1 MAVTDY
7 ATLTTAIGTWSE
19 RTYTSGQT
27 DEFIALAEAAFN
39 RRLGSNYRRKV
50 TATITT
56 DSSGEATIPSG
67 VIRLESLTQ
76 DLLGS
81 SPLTQLAWNALVA
94 LNPYEE
100 ADSAIYF
107 AIKGT
112 TLKVAPVTEDDFI
125 AVYWAKLTGLSSG
138 NTTNWLLDLAPDA
151 YLAMCQ
157 SVQRA
162 FEEDFQVAALY
173 EAKAN
178 AILDELVSQG
188 NVAEYGNT
196 ETVLAMVTP

>member
-1 MAVTDY
+1 MAVTNY
-7 ATLTTAIGTWSE
+7 TTLTAAINAWSE
-19 RTYTSGQT
+19 RAYTSAET
-27 DEFIALAEAAFN
+27 DEFIALAESAFN

-67 VIRLESLTQ
+67 VIRLESLTR
-76 DLLGS
+76 DVLGS
-81 SPLTQLAWNALVA
+81 VPLTQVAWNALVA
-94 LNPYEE
+94 LNPY
-100 ADSAIYF
+100 AIGDDAQYF

-112 TLKVAPVTEDDFI
+112 ALKVAPVTEDDFV

-138 NTTNWLLDLAPDA
+138 NATNWLIDLAPDA

-162 FEEDFQVAALY
+162 YEEDFQIAALY
-173 EAKAN
+173 EGKAN
-178 AILDELVSQG
+178 AILDELVSQA

-196 ETVLAMVTP
+196 EMVLSMVTP

>member
-1 MAVTDY
+1 MAVTTY
-7 ATLTTAIGTWSE
+7 ATLTTAISSWSE
-19 RTYTSGQT
+19 RAYTSGQT

-67 VIRLESLTQ
+67 VIRIESLTQ

-81 SPLTQLAWNALVA
+81 VPLTQIAWNSLIA
-94 LNPYEE
+94 LNPYAE
-100 ADSAIYF
+100 ADSAAYF

-112 TLKVAPVTEDDFI
+112 TLKVAPVTEDDFV

-162 FEEDFQVAALY
+162 YEEDFQVATLY

>member
-7 ATLTTAIGTWSE
+7 ATLTTAIGTWTE

-81 SPLTQLAWNALVA
+81 FPLTQLAWNALVA

-162 FEEDFQVAALY
+162 FEEDFQTAALY

>member
-1 MAVTDY
+1 MAVSDY
-7 ATLTTAIGTWSE
+7 ATLTTAIGTWTE

-39 RRLGSNYRRKV
+39 RRLGSNYRRKI

-81 SPLTQLAWNALVA
+81 FPLTQLAWNSLVA

-162 FEEDFQVAALY
+162 FEEDFQTAALY

>member
-27 DEFIALAEAAFN
+27 NEFIALAEAAFN

-56 DSSGEATIPSG
+56 DSLGEAAIPSG

-81 SPLTQLAWNALVA
+81 FPLTQLAWNALVA

-112 TLKVAPVTEDDFI
+112 TLKVAPVTEDDLI

-162 FEEDFQVAALY
+162 FEEDFQTAALY

-196 ETVLAMVTP
+196 ETVLQMATP